1 MGVRVDKWPE
11 AQRAGMAAFF
21 KRVAYKKTDEWKEEI
36 VYCDPNSAEPLE
48 AVFPDGVQVSIP
60 PEKDPRAVF
69 ADWLITPEN
78 PWFTRNIA
86 NRVWSWLLGRGI
98 IHEPDDIR
106 PDNPPANPELLA
118 YLESELVA
126 AHYDLRHLFRLILN
140 SRTYQQSSIART
152 HDPEALA
159 LFAYLPG
166 APARRGGAD

>member
-1 MGVRVDKWPE
+1 M
-11 AQRAGMAAFF
+11 
-21 KRVAYKKTDEWKEEI
+21 
-36 VYCDPNSAEPLE
+36 
-48 AVFPDGVQVSIP
+48 SIP

-69 ADWLITPEN
+69 ADWLITPDN

-118 YLESELVA
+118 YLQSELVT

-140 SRTYQQSSIART
+140 SRTYQQSSIRAHERSRGAR
-152 HDPEALA
+152 AVRL
-159 LFAYLPG
+159 LPG